1 MAKSCDETGCV
12 QRVLSH
18 HIPIGK
24 TEKETHNRHPS
35 SPRHNQALVVA
46 NKTTYTKSDT
56 LLVGA

>member
-18 HIPIGK
+18 HMPIGK

-35 SPRHNQALVVA
+35 SPRHNQALVSPI
-46 NKTTYTKSDT
+46 KPHTQKPDT